1 MKGKK
6 AVNNQK
12 QKIRTINAKAL
23 FKYFPKGKNDKVYAI
38 YLINKALC
46 RHVIKQEEDMEECP
60 VFYQFYKEIE
70 HRCGR
75 DEKFEITNTTLLDKM
90 LVMDFD
96 DIFMSFD
103 ESASDSVKGYKE
115 SLQECAKD
123 IIENG
128 FYIYAEESDTPV
140 HMVAFDK
147 SGNMSRKS
155 RISFID
161 ATYYDALNE
170 RLNLGIDFSQ
180 IKVQESKYYAYRGL
194 YLSSSKRIECQ
205 YFDITPETLVVIQDE
220 RKDPKNPD
228 KSITGY
234 NYEKTTYISAK
245 ENLNK
250 TGKNGKVWDIDVQ
263 GEKKVLYVDTPF
275 DGVGFIAPSYGALI
289 NASLGTEGA
298 TSFQIRLPFAK
309 GMLHQVDVHGFLD
322 EYNKKRSEDEHIYID
337 AFGIKRNLG
346 KARIFITESMF
357 KAKKW
362 IVEYLKNT
370 GKEEM
375 DPMAFYCEMLKKY
388 DHALYVSGTNLP
400 YGHSKYVHLSYQTIN
415 TLNFTREQ
423 FARILDR
430 HKAFIKNPIE
440 YLNSFDIEESSEID
454 SMDSDEGKIDYH
466 IPNWRRAL
474 NVNEQLSDDIYIKH
488 ELKNTQKGLL
498 TKLATGKILVEGQ
511 TRYLCRDLLP
521 LLVSMVENP
530 PDFYPKY
537 LYYRFYLPTDGND
550 ANADELGLDFNSYYA
565 FFRNPHLSRNEQ
577 YIMQRFCDT
586 NEATYKGRNA
596 YKYYMYSREIYDK
609 YFGSLTGIVMVPRHS
624 VLPLC
629 LGGAD
634 FDGDLVSVVYN
645 QDVVS
650 AVASAVFTETST
662 AYFGDVYQRS
672 LPVIEIP
679 TTQSEKIAIKNHVPY
694 EHIKNTFSNRIGQIS
709 DAAISIGQMEYG
721 QTLTEAT
728 VEKLEPVERS
738 EGKPSCA
745 MCTILTGLEID
756 AAKNGE
762 HPNLDIILGNDIEKC
777 SYIKFLHKFK
787 NLRSETDYSFNNLKV
802 ESKESNGK
810 RYIEVTAKGC
820 NTVAKFYPPAFGTFI
835 NELPLAFYDAFS
847 YYMEDGKAEEKKD
860 EKKGSK
866 GKKTEKKEVKKSS
879 KGKKA
884 EENQA
889 EIVIA
894 YANNK
899 KDEEGNIEE
908 FKSKCQ
914 NIFDYHFFYSKT
926 LMYILSSEKNKGFY
940 AIENL
945 EKKLYQAYDEED
957 AVRIQRTVVPK
968 LIAHLN
974 SYVNENNTVADIKG
988 RINEKMWLFVPME
1001 KRATV
1006 LEEIIAGGFSAD
1018 ILDDKEKEVL
1028 FNFRNRGYINL
1039 WLVLSIIE
1047 GPKTYTFDEILSRNI
1062 KSNIKVKNKKLED
1075 KLTEYLR
1082 AYYDN
1087 NASDALGKIYAE
1099 CLKNLGDN
1107 VNNSDL
1113 SEQNMIA
1120 ALYEMTASSLD
1131 NRKFFWDLF
1140 GWEKLE
1146 EVYCV
1151 GEY

>member
-1 MKGKK
+1 M

-23 FKYFPKGKNDKVYAI
+23 FKYFPKGKDDKVYAI

-46 RHVIKQEEDMEECP
+46 RHVIKQEEDMEDCP

-70 HRCGR
+70 RRCGR

-96 DIFMSFD
+96 NIFMSFD
-103 ESASDSVKGYKE
+103 ESADDSVKGYKE
-115 SLQECAKD
+115 SLLECAKD

-128 FYIYAEESDTPV
+128 FYIYEVESDMPV

-161 ATYYDALNE
+161 ATYYDALND
-170 RLNLGIDFSQ
+170 RLNLGMDFSQ
-180 IKVQESKYYAYRGL
+180 IEVQESKYYAYRGL
-194 YLSSSKRIECQ
+194 YLSSSKRIENQ
-205 YFDITPETLVVIQDE
+205 DFDITPETLVVIQDE

-245 ENLNK
+245 ENLNN
-250 TGKNGKVWDIDVQ
+250 TGKNGKVWDIDDQ
-263 GEKKVLYVDTPF
+263 GKKKVLYVDKPF

-289 NASLGTEGA
+289 NASLGIEGA
-298 TSFQIRLPFAK
+298 TSFQIRLPFVK

-322 EYNKKRSEDEHIYID
+322 EYNIERSEDANTYID
-337 AFGIKRNLG
+337 AFGIKRDLG

-362 IVEYLKNT
+362 ILEYLKNS
-370 GKEEM
+370 GKEDM

-415 TLNFTREQ
+415 TLNFTKEQ
-423 FARILDR
+423 FERILDR
-430 HKAFIKNPIE
+430 HKYFIKNPIE
-440 YLNSFDIEESSEID
+440 YLNSFDIEERSDID

-474 NVNEQLSDDIYIKH
+474 NENEQLSDDIYIKH

-521 LLVSMVENP
+521 LLVSLIENP
-530 PDFYPKY
+530 PNFYPKY
-537 LYYRFYLPTDGND
+537 LYFRFYLPTDGND
-550 ANADELGLDFNSYYA
+550 ANADELGLGFNSYYA

-577 YIMQRFCDT
+577 YIMRRFCDT
-586 NEATYKGRNA
+586 DEVTYKSTYIGKDD
-596 YKYYMYSREIYDK
+596 YKPYMYHRKIYDK

-624 VLPLC
+624 ALPLC

-634 FDGDLVSVVYN
+634 FDGDLVSIVYN
-645 QDVVS
+645 QDVVD
-650 AVASAVFTETST
+650 AVASGVFVKANTKL
-662 AYFGDVYQRS
+662 FGEVQMRN

-679 TTQSEKIAIKNHVPY
+679 STLSEKTSIKEHVPY

-721 QTLTEAT
+721 HVLIEDSQSKTEAREQS
-728 VEKLEPVERS
+728 VENESKEEKYS
-738 EGKPSCA
+738 KPSCA

-762 HPNLDIILGNDIEKC
+762 HPNLDSILSNDIEKC

-787 NLRSETDYSFNNLKV
+787 KLRGEANYSFDNLKV
-802 ESKESNGK
+802 EVKESNGK
-810 RYIEVTAKGC
+810 NYIEVTAKDC
-820 NTVAKFYPPAFGTFI
+820 NTVAKFYPPVFGTFI
-835 NELPLAFYDAFS
+835 NELPLAFYDAFT
-847 YYMEDGKAEEKKD
+847 YYAKDGKAEEEKD

-866 GKKTEKKEVKKSS
+866 GKKAEK
-879 KGKKA
+879 
-884 EENQA
+884 NQA
-889 EIVIA
+889 EIVFA
-894 YANNK
+894 YDNNK
-899 KDEEGNIEE
+899 KDEEFKIEE

-914 NIFDYHFFYSKT
+914 NIFDYRFFYSKT
-926 LMYILSSEKNKGFY
+926 LMYILSSEKNKSFY

-968 LIAHLN
+968 LIAHLK
-974 SYVNENNTVADIKG
+974 SYINDNNKVAGIKD
-988 RINEKMWLFVPME
+988 RINDKKWLFVPME
-1001 KRATV
+1001 RRSTV
-1006 LEEIIAGGFSAD
+1006 LEEIIGAGFSAD
-1018 ILDDKEKEVL
+1018 ILDDEEKEVL
-1028 FNFRNRGYINL
+1028 FNFHNRGYINL

-1047 GPKTYTFDEILSRNI
+1047 GPKTYTFDEILSRDI
-1062 KSNIKVKNKKLED
+1062 KRNIKVKDKRLED
-1075 KLTEYLR
+1075 NLTEYLR

-1087 NASDALGKIYAE
+1087 NASDALGKIYAT
-1099 CLKNLGDN
+1099 CLWALGGI
-1107 VNNSDL
+1107 VKESGL

-1120 ALYEMTASSLD
+1120 ALYEITASSID
-1131 NRKFFWDLF
+1131 NRKFFWDLI
-1140 GWEKLE
+1140 GWERLE
-1146 EVYCV
+1146 LMVI
-1151 GEY
+1151 

>member
-1 MKGKK
+1 M

-23 FKYFPKGKNDKVYAI
+23 FKYFPKGKDDKVYAI

-46 RHVIKQEEDMEECP
+46 RHVIKQEEDMEDCP

-70 HRCGR
+70 RRCGG

-96 DIFMSFD
+96 NIFMSFD
-103 ESASDSVKGYKE
+103 ESADDSVKGYKE
-115 SLQECAKD
+115 SLLECAKD

-128 FYIYAEESDTPV
+128 FYIYEVESDMPV

-161 ATYYDALNE
+161 ATYYDALND
-170 RLNLGIDFSQ
+170 RLNLGMDFSQ
-180 IKVQESKYYAYRGL
+180 IEVQESKYYAYRGL
-194 YLSSSKRIECQ
+194 YLSSSKRIENQ
-205 YFDITPETLVVIQDE
+205 DFDITPETLVVIQDE

-245 ENLNK
+245 ENLNN
-250 TGKNGKVWDIDVQ
+250 TGKNGKVWDIDDQ
-263 GEKKVLYVDTPF
+263 GEKKVLYVDKPF

-289 NASLGTEGA
+289 NASLGIEGA
-298 TSFQIRLPFAK
+298 TSFQIRLPFVK

-322 EYNKKRSEDEHIYID
+322 EYNIERSGDAHTYID
-337 AFGIKRNLG
+337 AFGIKRDLG

-362 IVEYLKNT
+362 ILEYLKNS
-370 GKEEM
+370 GKEDM

-415 TLNFTREQ
+415 TLNFTKEQ
-423 FARILDR
+423 FERILDR
-430 HKAFIKNPIE
+430 HKYFIKNPIE
-440 YLNSFDIEESSEID
+440 YLNSFDIEERSDID

-474 NVNEQLSDDIYIKH
+474 NENEQLSDDIYIKH

-521 LLVSMVENP
+521 LLVSLIENP
-530 PDFYPKY
+530 PNFYPKY
-537 LYYRFYLPTDGND
+537 LYFRFYLPTDGND
-550 ANADELGLDFNSYYA
+550 ANADELGLGFNSYYA

-577 YIMQRFCDT
+577 YIMRRFCDT
-586 NEATYKGRNA
+586 DEVTYKSTYIGKDD
-596 YKYYMYSREIYDK
+596 YKDYMYHREIYDK

-634 FDGDLVSVVYN
+634 FDGDLVSIVYN
-645 QDVVS
+645 QDVVD
-650 AVASAVFTETST
+650 AVASGVFVKAKTNL
-662 AYFGDVYQRS
+662 FGEVQMRN

-679 TTQSEKIAIKNHVPY
+679 STLSEKTSIKEHVPY

-721 QTLTEAT
+721 HVLIEDSQSKTEAWEQS
-728 VEKLEPVERS
+728 VENESKEEKYS
-738 EGKPSCA
+738 KPSCE

-762 HPNLDIILGNDIEKC
+762 HPNLDSILSNDIEKC

-787 NLRSETDYSFNNLKV
+787 KLRGEANYSFDNLKV
-802 ESKESNGK
+802 AMKESNGK
-810 RYIEVTAKGC
+810 NYIEVTAKDC
-820 NTVAKFYPPAFGTFI
+820 KTVAKFYPPVFGTFI
-835 NELPLAFYDAFS
+835 NELPLAFYDAFT
-847 YYMEDGKAEEKKD
+847 YYAKDGKAEEEKD

-866 GKKTEKKEVKKSS
+866 GKKAEK
-879 KGKKA
+879 
-884 EENQA
+884 NQA
-889 EIVIA
+889 EIVFA

-899 KDEEGNIEE
+899 KDEELKIEE

-940 AIENL
+940 AIDNL

-968 LIAHLN
+968 LIAHLK
-974 SYVNENNTVADIKG
+974 SYINDDNAVTDIKNK
-988 RINEKMWLFVPME
+988 INDKKWLLVPME
-1001 KRATV
+1001 RRSTV
-1006 LEEIIAGGFSAD
+1006 LEEIIGAGFSAD
-1018 ILDDKEKEVL
+1018 ILDDEEKEVL
-1028 FNFRNRGYINL
+1028 FNFHNRGYINL

-1047 GPKTYTFDEILSRNI
+1047 GPKTYTFDEILSRDI
-1062 KSNIKVKNKKLED
+1062 KRNIKVKDKRLED
-1075 KLTEYLR
+1075 NLTEYLR

-1087 NASDALGKIYAE
+1087 NSSDALGKIYAT
-1099 CLKNLGDN
+1099 CLKALGSIIK
-1107 VNNSDL
+1107 NSGL

-1120 ALYEMTASSLD
+1120 ALYEITASSID
-1131 NRKFFWDLF
+1131 NRKFFWDLI
-1140 GWEKLE
+1140 GWERLE
-1146 EVYCV
+1146 LMVI
-1151 GEY
+1151 

>member
-1 MKGKK
+1 M

-23 FKYFPKGKNDKVYAI
+23 FKYFPKGKDDKVYAI
-38 YLINKALC
+38 YLTNKALC

-70 HRCGR
+70 RRCGR
-75 DEKFEITNTTLLDKM
+75 DERFEITGTTLLDKM
-90 LVMDFD
+90 LVMDFNN
-96 DIFMSFD
+96 IFMSFD
-103 ESASDSVKGYKE
+103 ESASDSVKDYKE

-128 FYIYAEESDTPV
+128 FNIYAEESDTPV

-170 RLNLGIDFSQ
+170 RLNLGMDFSQ
-180 IKVQESKYYAYRGL
+180 IQVQESKYYAYRGL
-194 YLSSSKRIECQ
+194 YLSSSKRIEIQ
-205 YFDITPETLVVIQDE
+205 DFDITPETLVVIQDE
-220 RKDPKNPD
+220 RKDPKNLD
-228 KSITGY
+228 KPITGY

-245 ENLNK
+245 ENLNN
-250 TGKNGKVWDIDVQ
+250 TGKDGKIWDIDDQ

-275 DGVGFIAPSYGALI
+275 DGVGFIVPSYGALI
-289 NASLGTEGA
+289 NASLGIEGA

-322 EYNKKRSEDEHIYID
+322 KYNKERSEDKHTYMD
-337 AFGIKRNLG
+337 AFGIKRDLG
-346 KARIFITESMF
+346 KAGIFITESMF

-362 IVEYLKNT
+362 ILEYLKNT
-370 GKEEM
+370 GKEDV

-415 TLNFTREQ
+415 TLNFTKEQ
-423 FARILDR
+423 FERILDR
-430 HKAFIKNPIE
+430 HKSFIKNPIE
-440 YLNSFDIEESSEID
+440 YLNSFDIEESRDID
-454 SMDSDEGKIDYH
+454 SMNFEEGKIDYH

-474 NVNEQLSDDIYIKH
+474 NENEQLSDDIYIKH

-511 TRYLCRDLLP
+511 NRYLCRDLLP
-521 LLVSMVENP
+521 LLVSMVEIP
-530 PDFYPKY
+530 PNFYPKY

-550 ANADELGLDFNSYYA
+550 TNADELGLDFNSYYA

-586 NEATYKGRNA
+586 NEETYKGRNA
-596 YKYYMYSREIYDK
+596 YKYYMYSREIYDR

-634 FDGDLVSVVYN
+634 FDGDLVSIVYN
-645 QDVVS
+645 QDVVA
-650 AVASAVFTETST
+650 AVASAVFTETPT
-662 AYFGDVYQRS
+662 EFFGDVYQRS

-679 TTQSEKIAIKNHVPY
+679 TTHSENIAINNHVPY

-709 DAAISIGQMEYG
+709 DVAISIGQMEYG

-728 VEKLEPVERS
+728 AEKLESVDIS
-738 EGKPSCA
+738 VGKPSCA

-762 HPNLDIILGNDIEKC
+762 HPNLDIILGNGIEKC
-777 SYIKFLHKFK
+777 SYISFLHKFK
-787 NLRSETDYSFNNLKV
+787 KLRGEADYSFNNLKV
-802 ESKESNGK
+802 ESKENGGK
-810 RYIEVTAKGC
+810 KYIEVTAKDCG
-820 NTVAKFYPPAFGTFI
+820 TVAKFYPPVFGTFI
-835 NELPLAFYDAFS
+835 NELPIAFYDAFT
-847 YYMEDGKAEEKKD
+847 YYGKGGKAEEEKD
-860 EKKGSK
+860 EKKASK
-866 GKKTEKKEVKKSS
+866 GKQTIFS
-879 KGKKA
+879 
-884 EENQA
+884 
-889 EIVIA
+889 
-894 YANNK
+894 YTDNK
-899 KDEEGNIEE
+899 KDVELKIRK
-908 FKSKCQ
+908 FKWQCQ
-914 NIFDYHFFYSKT
+914 NIFDYHFFYVEE
-926 LMYILSSEKNKGFY
+926 LMRILRNEKNKGFY

-945 EKKLYQAYDEED
+945 ELKLYQAYDEEE
-957 AVRIQRTVVPK
+957 AVRIRRTVVPR
-968 LIAHLN
+968 LIAHLK
-974 SYVNENNTVADIKG
+974 SYINDDNAVADIKK
-988 RINEKMWLFVPME
+988 RINDKKWLFVPME

-1006 LEEIIAGGFSAD
+1006 LEEIIAGGFSVD
-1018 ILDDKEKEVL
+1018 ILDDEEKEVL
-1028 FNFRNRGYINL
+1028 FSFPNRGYINL

-1047 GPKTYTFDEILSRNI
+1047 GPKLKTFDKVLSSNI
-1062 KSNIKVKNKKLED
+1062 KCNIKVKDKKLEE

-1082 AYYDN
+1082 AYYEN
-1087 NASDALGKIYAE
+1087 NSYDALGKIYAA
-1099 CLKNLGDN
+1099 CLKALGDIIK
-1107 VNNSDL
+1107 NSDL

-1120 ALYEMTASSLD
+1120 ALYEITASSMD
-1131 NRKFFWDLF
+1131 NRKFFWDIF
-1140 GWEKLE
+1140 GWDRLEKY
-1146 EVYCV
+1146 VKKNTGKV
-1151 GEY
+1151 